1 MTARLNAFILSIL
14 AFWAIGFS
22 AWAADDCKLTKL
34 VDLPVT
40 MVGLRPLI
48 STKING
54 QDALFL
60 VDSGAFFSML
70 TPSAVQKYGLRT
82 SPTPPGFRIEGVGG
96 EQSASIA
103 MVPSFDYAGIPVR
116 NIQFLV
122 SRGGF
127 GPGSVGLI
135 GQNILGAT
143 DIEFDLANGVIRLFR
158 AKDCEHS
165 ILAYWAAGKALSAL
179 TIEYQTPRDP
189 HIIAPAEINGHPI
202 RVIFDTGASTS
213 LLSRSAAAR
222 VGVTASSAG
231 VEAGGIGGGIG
242 SRELETSIASFQEFG
257 IGDETIKNARL
268 KISNGAILGV
278 DMLLGDDFFLSHRV
292 MVARSQRKIYFTYN
306 GGPVFRL
313 GQNTTGQTAANAN
326 ANANADAAAPDA
338 SKAAAESGPKT
349 ADEFSRR
356 GDAFAARRDY
366 PSAIADFTHAIE
378 LEPND
383 PRHYRDRAM
392 ARLNNRQP
400 VLAMADLSQTL
411 TLKPDDLQALTM
423 RGELYLSRKD
433 VTAAQADFDA
443 AMKLAPQDQEMPLRI
458 AGAYARA
465 RLYEAAVSQF
475 DAWIAAHPKH
485 PLESV
490 ALEGRCRARALWG
503 RDLEAALAD
512 CDAAMKHTQRLSVL
526 SENRALVLLRLGRY
540 DAAIEEYDRALKL
553 QPKSPWGLYGRG
565 LAELKKG
572 QTAAGEADTAA
583 AVALAPAIAREARS
597 YGLAPD
603 EPAAKA
609 TAADKLFAAP
619 KP

>member
-14 AFWAIGFS
+14 TFCAMGFS
-22 AWAADDCKLTKL
+22 ARAADDCKLTKL

-40 MVGLRPLI
+40 MAGLRPLI

-54 QDALFL
+54 KDALFL
-60 VDSGAFFSML
+60 VDSGAFYSLL
-70 TPSAVQKYGLRT
+70 TPAAVQKYQLKT
-82 SPTPPGFRIEGVGG
+82 MPAPPGFRLEGVGG
-96 EQSASIA
+96 EQSASLA
-103 MVPSFDYAGIPVR
+103 MVQSFDYAGIPIK

-122 SRGGF
+122 SRGGY

-165 ILAYWAAGKALSAL
+165 ITAYWAAGKALSAL
-179 TIEYQTPRDP
+179 TIEYQTPREP

-202 RVIFDTGASTS
+202 RVMFDSGASTS

-231 VEAGGIGGGIG
+231 VEAAGIGGGIG

-257 IGDETIKNARL
+257 IGDEIIKNARL
-268 KISNGAILGV
+268 KISNANLLGV

-313 GQNTTGQTAANAN
+313 GQNTTAQA
-326 ANANADAAAPDA
+326 AAAPDA
-338 SKAAAESGPKT
+338 GNAAPGSDKPAAEGGPKT

-411 TLKPDDLQALTM
+411 KLKPDDLQALTM
-423 RGELYLSRKD
+423 RGELYLSQKD
-433 VTAAQADFDA
+433 VVAAQADFDA
-443 AMKLAPQDQEMPLRI
+443 AMKLAPQDQEMPLRF
-458 AGAYARA
+458 AAAYARA

-485 PLESV
+485 PLEPV

-503 RDLEAALAD
+503 KDLEAALAD

-540 DAAIEEYDRALKL
+540 DEAIGEYDRALKL

-583 AVALAPAIAREARS
+583 ALAVAPAIARDAKS

-603 EPAAKA
+603 EPADKA
-609 TAADKLFAAP
+609 TASDKSPAAT

>member
-1 MTARLNAFILSIL
+1 M
-14 AFWAIGFS
+14 
-22 AWAADDCKLTKL
+22 
-34 VDLPVT
+34 
-40 MVGLRPLI
+40 
-48 STKING
+48 
-54 QDALFL
+54 
-60 VDSGAFFSML
+60 
-70 TPSAVQKYGLRT
+70 
-82 SPTPPGFRIEGVGG
+82 
-96 EQSASIA
+96 
-103 MVPSFDYAGIPVR
+103 
-116 NIQFLV
+116 
-122 SRGGF
+122 
-127 GPGSVGLI
+127 
-135 GQNILGAT
+135 
-143 DIEFDLANGVIRLFR
+143 
-158 AKDCEHS
+158 
-165 ILAYWAAGKALSAL
+165 
-179 TIEYQTPRDP
+179 
-189 HIIAPAEINGHPI
+189 
-202 RVIFDTGASTS
+202 FDTGASTS
-213 LLSRSAAAR
+213 LLSKSAAAR

-313 GQNTTGQTAANAN
+313 GQNTTGQAAANPG
-326 ANANADAAAPDA
+326 AAAPDA
-338 SKAAAESGPKT
+338 AASDAGKAAGGPKT

-356 GDAFAARRDY
+356 GEAFAARRDY
-366 PSAIADFTHAIE
+366 PSAIADFTQAIA

-392 ARLNNRQP
+392 ARLDNRQP
-400 VLAMADLSQTL
+400 VLAMSDLSQTL
-411 TLKPDDLQALTM
+411 KLKPDDLQALTM

-433 VTAAQADFDA
+433 VTSAQADFDA

-458 AGAYARA
+458 AGAYARTG
-465 RLYEAAVSQF
+465 LYEAAVSQF
-475 DAWIAAHPKH
+475 DAWIAAHPKN

-490 ALEGRCRARALWG
+490 ALEGRCRARALWDK
-503 RDLEAALAD
+503 DLEAALAD

-540 DAAIEEYDRALKL
+540 DEAIGEYDRALKL

-565 LAELKKG
+565 LAELKTG

-583 AVALAPAIAREARS
+583 ALGLAPAIAREARS

-603 EPAAKA
+603 APADKA
-609 TAADKLFAAP
+609 TVPDKPSAATNPD
-619 KP
+619 

>member
-1 MTARLNAFILSIL
+1 
-14 AFWAIGFS
+14 
-22 AWAADDCKLTKL
+22 
-34 VDLPVT
+34 
-40 MVGLRPLI
+40 
-48 STKING
+48 
-54 QDALFL
+54 
-60 VDSGAFFSML
+60 
-70 TPSAVQKYGLRT
+70 VQKYQLKT
-82 SPTPPGFRIEGVGG
+82 MPAPPGFRLRGVGG
-96 EQSASIA
+96 EQSASLA
-103 MVPSFDYAGIPVR
+103 MVQSFDYAGIPIK

-122 SRGGF
+122 SGGGY

-165 ILAYWAAGKALSAL
+165 ITAYWAAGKALSAL
-179 TIEYQTPRDP
+179 TIEYQTPTEP

-202 RVIFDTGASTS
+202 RVMFDTGASTS
-213 LLSRSAAAR
+213 LLSKSAAAR

-313 GQNTTGQTAANAN
+313 GQNTTGQAAANPG
-326 ANANADAAAPDA
+326 AAAPDA
-338 SKAAAESGPKT
+338 AASDAGKAAGGPKT

-356 GDAFAARRDY
+356 GEAFAARRDY
-366 PSAIADFTHAIE
+366 PSAIADFTQAIA

-392 ARLNNRQP
+392 ARLDNRQP
-400 VLAMADLSQTL
+400 VLAMSDLSQTL
-411 TLKPDDLQALTM
+411 KLKPDDLQALTM

-433 VTAAQADFDA
+433 VTSAQADFDA

-458 AGAYARA
+458 AGAYARTG
-465 RLYEAAVSQF
+465 LYEAAVSQF
-475 DAWIAAHPKH
+475 DAWIAAHPKN

-490 ALEGRCRARALWG
+490 ALEGRCRARALWDK
-503 RDLEAALAD
+503 DLEAALAD

-540 DAAIEEYDRALKL
+540 DEAIGEYDRALKL

-565 LAELKKG
+565 LAELKTG

-583 AVALAPAIAREARS
+583 ALALAPAIAREARS

-603 EPAAKA
+603 GPADKA
-609 TAADKLFAAP
+609 TVPDKPSAATNPD
-619 KP
+619 